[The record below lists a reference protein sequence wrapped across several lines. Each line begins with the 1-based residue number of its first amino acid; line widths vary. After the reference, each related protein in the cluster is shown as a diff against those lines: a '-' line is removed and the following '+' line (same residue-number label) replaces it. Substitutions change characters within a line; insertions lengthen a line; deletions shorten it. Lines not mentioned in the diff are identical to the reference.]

1 METQM
6 IINLL
11 SDSSNEKSKF
21 AIENWYVIASQTANG
36 MAAG

>member
-6 IINLL
+6 IINFL

-21 AIENWYVIASQTANG
+21 AIKNWYVIGSQTANG